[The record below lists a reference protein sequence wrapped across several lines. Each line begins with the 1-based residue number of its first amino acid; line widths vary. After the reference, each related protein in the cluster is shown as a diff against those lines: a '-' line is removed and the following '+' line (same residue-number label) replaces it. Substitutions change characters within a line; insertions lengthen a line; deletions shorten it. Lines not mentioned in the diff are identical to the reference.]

1 MYPRRSRHARHAK
14 ETKGVLLSERRNH
27 RQREAKGFGSGMFP
41 DAARQ
46 NFLTEDGSWL
56 EADQGRVGQ
65 VLWDCYAV
73 LNYENLVFVVQQIL
87 LSISLLV

>member
-1 MYPRRSRHARHAK
+1 
-14 ETKGVLLSERRNH
+14 
-27 RQREAKGFGSGMFP
+27 MFP

-87 LSISLLV
+87 LSISPLV